1 MKNLLWIMIA
11 TTTIFAQSICIDAG
25 HGGSD
30 PGAVGWGLQEK
41 TINLDVSQRLYN
53 LMRQSGWKA
62 YLVRSTDKTVSL
74 SGRTSYAN
82 SLGVKRFVSIHCNA
96 FNKSANGT
104 ETFAYTQGSSTSFA
118 MRNSVHPRLVSA
130 MRTRDRGTKTANF
143 YVIKHT
149 NMPAIL
155 CELAFIDEKNDS
167 AKLGDSYYRQKAA
180 EAIHAGIVSTLRA
193 LDEEITTSDS
203 YMAPKWSPDGT
214 SLLITHPGYNG
225 VNVMKMDD
233 YSIHKVSAASTYNAK
248 WISDHEV
255 LCGAKEETQL
265 LDTTTGKTVGTFAGL
280 DMPIA
285 VVKDGSLT
293 VAEHVI
299 SVENDVIFNAV
310 TSPDNNFVAYESLKN
325 GIYVVDVQNGKSVHI
340 GQGNN
345 PSWMPDSTGIV
356 FDRALDN
363 GHEITESNIY
373 YADVNGQVKVNLT
386 QNLSL
391 IAQRPSVSPD
401 GQKIAFDAQGSIFIA
416 SLEEQKIRQVLQVT
430 K

>member
-1 MKNLLWIMIA
+1 MKNLLWIVIA

-62 YLVRSTDKTVSL
+62 YLVRSSDKTVSL

-104 ETFAYTQGSSTSFA
+104 ETFAYTKGSSTSFS
-118 MRNSVHPRLVSA
+118 MRNSVHPRLVRA
-130 MRTRDRGTKTANF
+130 MRTKDRGTKTANF

-155 CELAFIDEKNDS
+155 CELAFIDEKSDS
-167 AKLGDSYYRQKAA
+167 SKLGDSYYRQKAA
-180 EAIHAGIVSTLRA
+180 EAIHAGIVSTLTA
-193 LDEEITTSDS
+193 LDEEIRTSDS

-214 SLLITHPGYNG
+214 ALLITHPGYNG
-225 VNVMKMDD
+225 VRVMKMDD
-233 YSIHKVSAASTYNAK
+233 YSIHNVSSANTYNAK
-248 WISDHEV
+248 WISSHEIV
-255 LCGAKEETQL
+255 CGAKDETKL
-265 LDTTTGKTVGTFAGL
+265 LDTVTGKTVSTFAGL

-285 VVKDGSLT
+285 VVKDGTLT

-299 SVENDVIFNAV
+299 SLENDVIFNAV
-310 TSPDNNFVAYESLKN
+310 ASPDNKFVAYESLKN
-325 GIYVVDVQNGKSVHI
+325 GIHVVNVESGKSVRI

-345 PSWMPDSTGIV
+345 PAWMPDSTGIV

-363 GHEITESNIY
+363 GHEITQSNIFL
-373 YADVNGQVKVNLT
+373 ASVDGQNVVNLT

-416 SLEEQKIRQVLQVT
+416 AFAEQKIQQILQVT

>member
-1 MKNLLWIMIA
+1 MKNLLWIMLA

-233 YSIHKVSAASTYNAK
+233 YSIHKVSTTNTYNAK
-248 WISDHEV
+248 WISSHEV
-255 LCGAKEETQL
+255 LCGAKEEAQL

-373 YADVNGQVKVNLT
+373 FANVDGQVKVNLT

-391 IAQRPSVSPD
+391 VAQRPSVSPD

-416 SLEEQKIRQVLQVT
+416 SLEEKKILQVLQVT